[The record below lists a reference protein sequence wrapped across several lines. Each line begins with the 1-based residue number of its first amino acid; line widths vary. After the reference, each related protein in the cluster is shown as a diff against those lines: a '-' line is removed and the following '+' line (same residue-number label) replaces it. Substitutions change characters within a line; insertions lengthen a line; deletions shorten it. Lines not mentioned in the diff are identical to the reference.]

1 MNYAIRRRMWSAAL
15 IVAFFLGWE
24 VLCLALNVSDLVVPR
39 PSQVMATLVARFPVL
54 WPHIIQTLW
63 TTMIGFG
70 LGVAVG
76 VVIGA
81 LIGTSRVAYDTAY
94 PLLIGFSSIPKVAVV
109 PIFVLWFGAGPV
121 PAVLTAL
128 AMCFFPIVVNIATG
142 LATTEPEMEDVL
154 KSLGV
159 GKMDL
164 LLNVG
169 LPRTMPFFF
178 ASLKIAATYAF
189 VGTVLAETVAS
200 NKGIGNVM
208 MSASSN
214 FDVPLVFAGLFIL
227 AFLGVALYVLFSVIE
242 GRVVGWANRRTD
254 LSPPD
259 PKGIPMLK
267 SLLAAASLIAMA
279 APALAQTDIRFTLGW
294 KTQGSDAPILL
305 AQQKGY
311 FEEEGLNVTIDQG
324 EGSAATVT
332 RIMSGTYDAGF
343 GDINAIIQNAAERPD
358 QTPVMVYQ
366 LWNDPPF
373 TVVTRKESNI
383 TTPADLAGKTLGGA
397 PGTPTTK
404 LLPVFARMNDVD
416 LDSIT
421 IESLAPNLT
430 EPMLIRGD
438 IDGAMVFNITA
449 WFNLINNRQDPAAD
463 FNWLNFGDHGLDLYA
478 NGVMVSQA
486 MIADNPEAVTG
497 LVRAINRAAVEI
509 AQDHE
514 AGVDAVLAFDN
525 LANRNLEMARM
536 VFSYENLIASDEV
549 TRIGLGDLDDD
560 RLSRAIDIVAE
571 GYQLQTTPAAGQVFD
586 RSFLP
591 PLDDRQ
597 LVLAD

>member
-154 KSLGV
+154 KSLGA

-254 LSPPD
+254 LSP
-259 PKGIPMLK
+259 
-267 SLLAAASLIAMA
+267 S
-279 APALAQTDIRFTLGW
+279 
-294 KTQGSDAPILL
+294 
-305 AQQKGY
+305 
-311 FEEEGLNVTIDQG
+311 
-324 EGSAATVT
+324 
-332 RIMSGTYDAGF
+332 
-343 GDINAIIQNAAERPD
+343 
-358 QTPVMVYQ
+358 
-366 LWNDPPF
+366 
-373 TVVTRKESNI
+373 
-383 TTPADLAGKTLGGA
+383 
-397 PGTPTTK
+397 
-404 LLPVFARMNDVD
+404 
-416 LDSIT
+416 
-421 IESLAPNLT
+421 
-430 EPMLIRGD
+430 
-438 IDGAMVFNITA
+438 
-449 WFNLINNRQDPAAD
+449 
-463 FNWLNFGDHGLDLYA
+463 
-478 NGVMVSQA
+478 
-486 MIADNPEAVTG
+486 
-497 LVRAINRAAVEI
+497 
-509 AQDHE
+509 
-514 AGVDAVLAFDN
+514 
-525 LANRNLEMARM
+525 
-536 VFSYENLIASDEV
+536 
-549 TRIGLGDLDDD
+549 
-560 RLSRAIDIVAE
+560 
-571 GYQLQTTPAAGQVFD
+571 
-586 RSFLP
+586 
-591 PLDDRQ
+591 
-597 LVLAD
+597 